1 MVLDKQPRPIFIFA
15 FFLISTLLGSG
26 CAIPLFASQPLPTL
40 VPTAVY
46 IPLEIALVNL
56 SEPTPTLAPELLA
69 PTFTPKSDSVNL
81 VVDSSQEVAQ
91 MTFVEASPTPTYTAT
106 STPTEKPV
114 PTITPT
120 SLPQSGTF
128 LRISE
133 PVLPEGRIVQTAVPT
148 RVPQFQMP
156 DGTTNIL
163 LLGNDGGVNTDTMM
177 IVTINPV
184 GPTASIISLPRDLYV
199 YLPGSRMGRLN
210 TAVAIGGVDLLKQ
223 TILYNFGVPIHY
235 YAQINFD
242 GFKESVDILD
252 GIEIAVS
259 CRLQDWR
266 LASPE
271 LDPELEE
278 SWVQFALEPGV
289 YQMDGDL
296 ALWYARS
303 RKTTSDFDRG
313 RRQQQLLRAIFIQA
327 VDLGLVTEVPSIW
340 NAYQDYIET
349 DMDMGRMLQLA
360 TLAPAVRNNGVQ
372 HLYLAGKTE
381 SWITPGGAWVLLPKW
396 EGTRMM
402 EEEFSRLFLPPAI
415 NMAER
420 PPIFVEIVNASGN
433 PDMTA
438 LAVDNL
444 AWFGFVPVIGEK
456 TAVVT
461 PTTVLNYY
469 KPNFKGSYDWL
480 ISWVFDRG
488 KAEIQLA
495 SDDAFESDYQIILG
509 QDYDPCRPQL
519 VAPQLFLNR

>member
-1 MVLDKQPRPIFIFA
+1 MLP
-15 FFLISTLLGSG
+15 LSSG
-26 CAIPLFASQPLPTL
+26 CANPLFASQPLPTL

-46 IPLEIALVNL
+46 VPLEVSQASPSPL
-56 SEPTPTLAPELLA
+56 SEPTPTLAPELLQ
-69 PTFTPKSDSVNL
+69 PTFTPKSANSNL
-81 VVDSSQEVAQ
+81 TVDNPAETAV
-91 MTFVEASPTPTYTAT
+91 TETPTVFDTPTPIPTAT
-106 STPTEKPV
+106 PV
-114 PTITPT
+114 PTETPIPTVTPT
-120 SLPQSGTF
+120 SLPLSA
-128 LRISE
+128 
-133 PVLPEGRIVQTAVPT
+133 PVLWVTDPILPEGRIAETAVPT
-148 RVPQFQMP
+148 RVPRFQMP
-156 DGTTNIL
+156 ESTTNIL

-177 IVTINPV
+177 IVTINPN

-199 YLPGSRMGRLN
+199 YIPGSNMGRLN
-210 TAVAIGGVDLLKQ
+210 TAVARGGVDLLKQ

-235 YAQINFD
+235 YAQINFE
-242 GFKESVDILD
+242 GFQEAVDILN
-252 GIEIAVS
+252 GVEIAVS

-289 YQMDGDL
+289 YRMDGDL

-313 RRQQQLLRAIFIQA
+313 RRQQQLIRAIFTQA
-327 VDLGLVTEVPSIW
+327 VDLDLVTEVPTIW

-381 SWITPGGAWVLLPKW
+381 SWVTPSGSWVLLPIW
-396 EGTRMM
+396 EGPRMM

-420 PPIFVEIVNASGN
+420 PPIFVEVVNASGN
-433 PDMTA
+433 PDMTE

-444 AWFGFVPVIGEK
+444 AWFGFVPVVGE

-461 PTTVLNYY
+461 PNTVLNYH

-480 ISWVFDRG
+480 ISWVFDMN
-488 KAEIQLA
+488 KEQINLA
-495 SDDAFESDYQIILG
+495 PDDSSPYDYQLVIG
-509 QDYDPCRPQL
+509 QDYNPCRPQL
-519 VAPQLFLNR
+519 SAPQLFLNR